1 MVDTGP
7 LSKDSI
13 IRTLTEALRPFP
25 YVHAFWEAGAAA
37 FNRIDTWSDIDLYI
51 VVDDAAVPQTFRV
64 VEESLEGLSPIRLTP
79 EVSWPPPSGLR
90 LQFYHLQGPSE
101 CLLVAARG
109 SPPPLAR

>member
-64 VEESLEGLSPIRLTP
+64 VEESLAALSPIRLTP
-79 EVSWPPPSGLR
+79 EVSWPTPSGIR
-90 LQFYHLQGPSE
+90 QKFYHLQGTSE
-101 CLLVAARG
+101 YLLVDSRC
-109 SPPPLAR
+109 